1 LAKTL
6 KVLLDGLGVRVD
18 VKFVLYQLP
27 RNSRHANMLSC
38 EDVSIFIKEFNERE
52 FLFEIQI
59 IPLVRDFRGV
69 TRREW
74 NSLAELVLQLD
85 G

>member
-1 LAKTL
+1 
-6 KVLLDGLGVRVD
+6 
-18 VKFVLYQLP
+18 
-27 RNSRHANMLSC
+27 MLSC

-52 FLFEIQI
+52 FLFGIQI